1 MRDQLPLVGSL
12 IVSIFNVE
20 QVSLNKERISI
31 KLLTNNIP
39 KKTSLSKQPDMYDLI
54 LTIILTISN
63 EEIFYK
69 DFLENLEVNASKF
82 IENHE

>member
-1 MRDQLPLVGSL
+1 M
-12 IVSIFNVE
+12 SIFNVE

-39 KKTSLSKQPDMYDLI
+39 KKISLSKQLDMYDLI

-69 DFLENLEVNASKF
+69 DFLENLEANASKF